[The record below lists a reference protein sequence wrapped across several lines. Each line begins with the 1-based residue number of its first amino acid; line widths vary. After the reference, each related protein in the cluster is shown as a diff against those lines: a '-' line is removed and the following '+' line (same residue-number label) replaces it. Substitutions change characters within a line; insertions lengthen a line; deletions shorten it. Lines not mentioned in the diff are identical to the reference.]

1 MPKNREL
8 EEYEIKCPN
17 WWTLDLGEVHRY
29 RELFLFLAWRDIK
42 VRYKNTLLGFAWA
55 ILQPLALMIVFS
67 LVFRNRFS
75 VDTEG
80 IPYPVFT
87 YSGLMFWGLFASG
100 INNAAGSMIDNSNI
114 IRKVYFPRV
123 LIPTS
128 AMIVALFD
136 FFMTSLVFLPLV
148 IYYGIQIKI
157 VFMLLYLLPAVMLT
171 VVSALGLGLLFAAA
185 AVKYR
190 DFRYVIPF
198 SLQLLFFMT
207 PVIYPVDGFESKAL
221 KLLLGLNPLTGAL
234 SLAHGSLSGGAV
246 DWQSVLSGSL
256 SSAMAL
262 LIGLF
267 YFKKTEIYSA
277 DLL

>member
-1 MPKNREL
+1 LPANREL
-8 EEYEIKCPN
+8 EGYEIKCPN

-42 VRYKNTLLGFAWA
+42 VKYKHTVLGFAWA
-55 ILQPLALMIVFS
+55 ILQPLALMIMFS

-75 VDTEG
+75 MDTEG

-100 INNAAGSMIDNSNI
+100 VNNAAASMIDNSNI
-114 IRKVYFPRV
+114 IRKVYFPRI

-136 FFMTSLVFLPLV
+136 FCMTSLIFLPLV
-148 IYYGIQIKI
+148 FYFGIRIKI
-157 VFMLLYLLPAVMLT
+157 VSMLLYFPPAVMLT
-171 VVSALGLGLLFAAA
+171 VTSALGLGLLFAAS

-190 DFRYVIPF
+190 DFRYIIPF

-207 PVIYPVDGFESKAL
+207 PVIYPVNGFESTTFKM
-221 KLLLGLNPLTGAL
+221 LLGLNPLTGAL
-234 SLAHGSLSGGAV
+234 NLVHGSLLGEAV
-246 DWQSVLSGSL
+246 DWQSVVSGSV
-256 SSAMAL
+256 SSAMTL